1 MDKLDLLDA
10 FRSYNSCGSLLT
22 KLSVTLNDADPAVA
36 VLALEGLY
44 RVESDVKGG
53 QFLGSDDG
61 DIEKFQ
67 TFLRNWR
74 RESPIP
80 YEGAAGRVRPFL
92 QNLTIFKTLQ
102 IPLFIDDYGKKE
114 LLSSYN
120 EGIEDIAIDENTPI
134 SHVTHREEAKKICE
148 ENQIK
153 PSDNKNIIK
162 GCWFGFD
169 NTSSVYG
176 TRSFKTTLSQL
187 GVTGLRQ
194 GEIVSYKNEINVILY
209 AADGT
214 NFTDLKK
221 PTDGAVKKTNPE
233 AYVKVSI
240 FVPSRFLPS
249 IEDFWGVFSK
259 PTEVTHGPFC
269 VRVRR
274 SRTHSHCNELVK

>member
-10 FRSYNSCGSLLT
+10 FTSFNSCRSFLT

-44 RVESDVKGG
+44 RIENDVRRKQFPHIDESPIENFKA
-53 QFLGSDDG
+53 FLRKWRCESVLPSYKWTTFGNAP
-61 DIEKFQ
+61 
-67 TFLRNWR
+67 TFLR
-74 RESPIP
+74 S
-80 YEGAAGRVRPFL
+80 
-92 QNLTIFKTLQ
+92 LTIFKTLQ
-102 IPLFIDDYGKKE
+102 IPLFIDDYAKKE

-120 EGIEDIAIDENTPI
+120 EGIEDIAIDGNTPI
-134 SHVTHREEAKKICE
+134 SHVTHREEAEKICE

-153 PSDNKNIIK
+153 PSDNKNIIE

-176 TRSFKTTLSQL
+176 TRSFKTTLSRL
-187 GVTGLRQ
+187 RVTGLCQ
-194 GEIVSYKNEINVILY
+194 GEIISYKNEINVILY
-209 AADGT
+209 AANDK
-214 NFTDLKK
+214 NFEGLKK
-221 PTDGAVKKTNPE
+221 PTDRAVKKTNPE

-249 IEDFWGVFSK
+249 SEDFWRVFSE

-269 VRVRR
+269 VRARR
-274 SRTHSHCNELVK
+274 SRSLCNELVE